1 MVITA
6 PPVAQVVVAGVDTHL
21 DTHHA
26 AVLTLTGQVV
36 ADAAFPATA
45 AGYRRLLDWVAAHG
59 VIDRIG
65 VELTG
70 SYGAGLTRHLLAAGV
85 TVLEVNTADRATRAR
100 RGKDDRTDAIAAAGK
115 ILAGTAT
122 AIPKDT
128 TGAIEAMRLLH
139 SARESAVKAR
149 TQALNEL
156 QAVRTT
162 APASLRESLPATTT
176 SALVTAAARLR
187 PDPARLAEPEQ
198 AAKLALRRLA
208 TRIRHLT
215 EEIDDAERDLT
226 ALVAATAPTLLA
238 AVGVGPITAATLLVA
253 VGQNIDRISSEAAL
267 ARLTGT
273 APIPVSSGRT
283 NRHRLHR
290 GGNRQ
295 ANRAI
300 HTIALARLA
309 HDQRTRDYRDRRLAE
324 GLSKRDVIR
333 VLKRAIVREIYRC
346 LKTDLANLTT

>member
-6 PPVAQVVVAGVDTHL
+6 PPAAQVVVAGVDTHL
-21 DTHHA
+21 DTHHV
-26 AVLTLTGQVV
+26 AVVTLTGRPV
-36 ADAAFPATA
+36 ADAAFPATS
-45 AGYRRLLDWVAAHG
+45 AGYRALLDWVAAHG

-115 ILAGTAT
+115 VLAGTAT
-122 AIPKDT
+122 AVPKDT
-128 TGAIEAMRLLH
+128 SGPIESMRLLH

-162 APASLRESLPATTT
+162 SPAGLRESLPTTT

-187 PDPARLAEPEQ
+187 PDPARLATPEQ

-215 EEIDDAERDLT
+215 EEIEDAERDLT

-253 VGQNIDRISSEAAL
+253 VGQNIDRIRSEAAL

-283 NRHRLHR
+283 SRHRLHR

-300 HTIALARLA
+300 HTIALTRLA

-346 LKTDLANLTT
+346 LKTDLARPAT

>member
-1 MVITA
+1 MVLTA
-6 PPVAQVVVAGVDTHL
+6 PPLARAVVAGVDTHL

-26 AVLTLTGQVV
+26 AVVTLTGELL
-36 ADAAFPATA
+36 ADAAFPVSS
-45 AGYRRLLDWVAAHG
+45 AGYQALLDWVAG
-59 VIDRIG
+59 YGLIDRMG

-70 SYGAGLTRHLLAAGV
+70 SYGAGLARHLRAAGV

-115 ILAGTAT
+115 VLAGSAS

-128 TGAIEAMRLLH
+128 TGPVESLRLLH
-139 SARESAVKAR
+139 SARESAVKSR

-162 APASLRESLPATTT
+162 APASLREALPTTT
-176 SALVTAAARLR
+176 GALVTAAARLR
-187 PDPARLAEPEQ
+187 PDTARLDEPEQ

-208 TRIRHLT
+208 TRARQLT
-215 EEIDDAERDLT
+215 EEIDAAESDIA
-226 ALVAATAPTLLA
+226 ALVQAVAPTLLA
-238 AVGVGPITAATLLVA
+238 ATGVGPITAAILLVA
-253 VGQNIDRISSEAAL
+253 VGENFARIRSESAL

-273 APIPVSSGRT
+273 APIPVSSGKT
-283 NRHRLHR
+283 HRHRLHR

-300 HTIALARLA
+300 HTIALTRLA
-309 HDQRTRDYRDRRLAE
+309 HDPRTRAYRDRRLAE
-324 GLSKRDVIR
+324 GLSKRDIMR
-333 VLKRAIVREIYRC
+333 SLKRAIVREIFRN
-346 LKTDLANLTT
+346 LRTDLAHPET

>member
-1 MVITA
+1 MVLIA
-6 PPVAQVVVAGVDTHL
+6 PPAAPIVVAGIDTHL
-21 DTHHA
+21 DTHHV
-26 AVLTLTGQVV
+26 AVVTLTGQLL
-36 ADAAFPATA
+36 ADAAFPATVV
-45 AGYRRLLDWVAAHG
+45 GYRALLDWIAAHG
-59 VIDRIG
+59 VIDRVG

-100 RGKDDRTDAIAAAGK
+100 RGKGDRTDAIAAAGK
-115 ILAGTAT
+115 VLAGTAT

-128 TGAIEAMRLLH
+128 TGPIESMRLLH

-162 APASLRESLPATTT
+162 APAALRESLPTTT
-176 SALVTAAARLR
+176 SALVTATSKLR
-187 PDPARLAEPEQ
+187 PDTTRLAEPEQ

-208 TRIRHLT
+208 TRVQHLT
-215 EEIDDAERDLT
+215 EEIEVAEADLT
-226 ALVAATAPTLLA
+226 SLVNATAPTLLHA
-238 AVGVGPITAATLLVA
+238 FGVGPITATTLLVA
-253 VGQNIDRISSEAAL
+253 VGQNIDRIRSEAAL
-267 ARLTGT
+267 ARMTGT
-273 APIPVSSGRT
+273 APVPVSSGKT

-300 HTIALARLA
+300 HPIALTRLA

-346 LKTDLANLTT
+346 LKTDLANLRT

>member
-6 PPVAQVVVAGVDTHL
+6 PPSRQIVVAGIDTHL
-21 DTHHA
+21 DTHHV
-26 AVLTLTGQVV
+26 AVVTLTGEVL

-45 AGYRRLLDWVAAHG
+45 AGYRALLDWLGSHG
-59 VIDRIG
+59 VIDRVG

-70 SYGAGLTRHLLAAGV
+70 SYGAGLTRHLRSAGV
-85 TVLEVNTADRATRAR
+85 AVLEVNTVDRATRAR

-115 ILAGTAT
+115 VLAGTAT
-122 AIPKDT
+122 ATPKDT
-128 TGAIEAMRLLH
+128 TGPVESLRLLH
-139 SARESAVKAR
+139 SARESAVKSR

-162 APASLRESLPATTT
+162 APAALREALPTTT
-176 SALVTAAARLR
+176 GALVTAAARLR
-187 PDPARLAEPEQ
+187 PDPTRLDQPEQ

-208 TRIRHLT
+208 SRAQQLT
-215 EEIDDAERDLT
+215 EEIDAAGADIT
-226 ALVAATAPTLLA
+226 NLVRAIAPTLLA

-253 VGQNIDRISSEAAL
+253 VGDNFERIRSEAAL

-273 APIPVSSGRT
+273 APIPASSGKT

-300 HTIALARLA
+300 HTIALTRLA
-309 HDQRTRDYRDRRLAE
+309 HDPRTRAYRDRRLAE
-324 GLSKRDVIR
+324 GLSKRDIMR
-333 VLKRAIVREIYRC
+333 ALKRAIVREVFRN
-346 LKTDLANLTT
+346 LRTDLAHPRT

>member
-1 MVITA
+1 MVLTA
-6 PPVAQVVVAGVDTHL
+6 PPAAQIVVAGVDTHL

-26 AVLTLTGQVV
+26 AVVTLTGQVV

-45 AGYRRLLDWVAAHG
+45 AGYRQLLDWIAGHG
-59 VIDRIG
+59 VIDRVG

-70 SYGAGLTRHLLAAGV
+70 SYGAGLTRHLLAQGI

-115 ILAGTAT
+115 VLAGTAT

-128 TGAIEAMRLLH
+128 TGPIESMRLLH

-162 APASLRESLPATTT
+162 APAALRESLPTTT
-176 SALVTAAARLR
+176 GALVTAAARLR

-208 TRIRHLT
+208 SRVQHLT
-215 EEIDDAERDLT
+215 DEIDDAERDLT

-238 AVGVGPITAATLLVA
+238 VLGVGPITAATLLVA
-253 VGQNIDRISSEAAL
+253 VGQNIDRIRSEAAL

-283 NRHRLHR
+283 SRHRLHR

-300 HTIALARLA
+300 HTIALTRLA

-346 LKTDLANLTT
+346 LKTDLAKLTT

>member
-1 MVITA
+1 MVLTA
-6 PPVAQVVVAGVDTHL
+6 PSAAQVIVAGVDTHL

-26 AVLTLTGQVV
+26 AVVTLTGQVL
-36 ADAAFPATA
+36 ADAAFRATA
-45 AGYRRLLDWVAAHG
+45 TGYRQLLDWIAAHG

-115 ILAGTAT
+115 VLAGTAT

-128 TGAIEAMRLLH
+128 TGPIEAMRLLH

-162 APASLRESLPATTT
+162 APAGLRESLPTTT
-176 SALVTAAARLR
+176 SALVTAAVRLR
-187 PDPARLAEPEQ
+187 PDPALLATPEQ

-208 TRIRHLT
+208 TRVRHLS

-253 VGQNIDRISSEAAL
+253 VGQNVDRIRSEAAL

-283 NRHRLHR
+283 SRHRLHR

-300 HTIALARLA
+300 HTIALTRLA

-333 VLKRAIVREIYRC
+333 ALKRAIVREIYRC